1 MPVPAFSFEVVRRP
15 PIANA
20 DPPAAD
26 QQQQQDA
33 NRNNDPARPSFF
45 RRLLIMA
52 GAIPMSP
59 EETAMYLDQLVDMFP
74 QYDRADLLREL
85 RMRGSSEAV
94 VEAVLMGVFSGVPRG
109 GGDLPQDQELPPPR
123 RANDAI
129 QQDAAT

>member
-1 MPVPAFSFEVVRRP
+1 
-15 PIANA
+15 
-20 DPPAAD
+20 
-26 QQQQQDA
+26 
-33 NRNNDPARPSFF
+33 
-45 RRLLIMA
+45 MA

-109 GGDLPQDQELPPPR
+109 GDDLPQEQELPPPR
-123 RANDAI
+123 RETTPFSKTTA
-129 QQDAAT
+129 Q